1 MNDDV
6 AQVWAM
12 VYAAS
17 IAAGNS
23 NAVAKVAA
31 DQAVA
36 DYVTAVDAGAFG
48 T

>member
-1 MNDDV
+1 MSDDV
-6 AQVWAM
+6 AYVWTA

-23 NAVAKVAA
+23 NAVAKTAA
-31 DQAVA
+31 DQAVS